1 MWRIDGQERKF
12 ISLMLVFLLLI
23 LSPAIEAQPSSPS
36 TDENG
41 HYRNQYSFNPS
52 IAILIIFLIGGF
64 LLMAFFSNFIRNISA
79 NDAGTGASLRG
90 AFANAMARS
99 RRQRGLDAAV
109 LETFPIMVY
118 SEVKEHK
125 IGKGSLECA
134 VCLCE
139 FKDDEN
145 IRLLP
150 KCSHVFHTDCI
161 DEWLSSHVTCPVCRC
176 VLTPDPNQPSNQT
189 EEGVKSSSLIL
200 THVEETQN
208 LSNQSDSVVVID
220 VDEHEDQMR
229 RRQEAVELERI
240 GSQKRALRAKS
251 LRQQQQFS
259 CSHSNGHSHAAS
271 PIEVRPDIGI
281 VDKFTLRLPDH
292 IRKEIMALGQLK
304 RARSLQGE
312 ASSRQGYREGSIR
325 MGRSVQVGRLERW
338 PSFYL
343 TKEPA
348 GITNRRGHSAES
360 FKKSDGEGSSK
371 GKQGCVKLT
380 FDCLGGV
387 SSSNFD
393 STGDEE
399 HEAVPI
405 ARRV

>member
-1 MWRIDGQERKF
+1 
-12 ISLMLVFLLLI
+12 MLVFLLVI
-23 LSPAIEAQPSSPS
+23 LSPAIEAQPSPPS
-36 TDENG
+36 TSDDSYYGN
-41 HYRNQYSFNPS
+41 NYSFNPS
-52 IAILIIFLIGGF
+52 VVILIIVLIS
-64 LLMAFFSNFIRNISA
+64 AFFFLGFFSVCIRNCGGNGSGA
-79 NDAGTGASLRG
+79 GASVRG
-90 AFANAMARS
+90 VFANAMARS

-139 FKDDEN
+139 FEDDEN

-189 EEGVKSSSLIL
+189 EEGVESSSLIL

-208 LSNQSDSVVVID
+208 PSNQSDSVVVID
-220 VDEHEDQMR
+220 VDEHEDQTR

-251 LRQQQQFS
+251 VRQQPQFPR
-259 CSHSNGHSHAAS
+259 SHSTGHSLAA
-271 PIEVRPDIGI
+271 PPAVVRPDESI
-281 VDKFTLRLPDH
+281 DKFTLRLPDH
-292 IRKEIMALGQLK
+292 IRKEIIASGQLK

-312 ASSRQGYREGSIR
+312 ASSRRGYREGSIR
-325 MGRSVQVGRLERW
+325 MGRSVRFGRLERW
-338 PSFYL
+338 PSFI
-343 TKEPA
+343 TRSFSTREPA
-348 GITNRRGHSAES
+348 WITNRQGDSEGS
-360 FKKSDGEGSSK
+360 FKKPDGEGSNK
-371 GKQGCVKLT
+371 GKQGGAKVT

-387 SSSNFD
+387 SSSKVD

-399 HEAVPI
+399 DEAVAI